1 MLSSIAREGSSAV
14 PPSKQLLILGG
25 TGEARALADALADRP
40 ALEVT
45 TSLAGRTVAP
55 RRPQGKIRVGG
66 FGGAA
71 GLADYIVAA
80 GIDMVVDATHPYAAA
95 ISIHAIDACRIA
107 AKPLLRFGRPPWQ
120 PQKGDRWIII
130 DSLAAAAKVAPEIGQ
145 RAFLTIG
152 VKELAAFAQ
161 ADKIWFLVRL
171 VDQPREV
178 IPLRDFELVLG
189 RGPFELSDERELMRH
204 HRIDLV
210 IAKNSGGEATYAKIA
225 AARELGL
232 PVLLLRRPPLPPAE
246 TAGSMAAAL
255 AWIDERSG

>member
-1 MLSSIAREGSSAV
+1 ML
-14 PPSKQLLILGG
+14 PSKRLLILGG

-40 ALEVT
+40 GLEVT

-55 RRPQGKIRVGG
+55 RRPRGKIRVGG

-71 GLADYIVAA
+71 GLADYIAAA

-95 ISIHAIDACRIA
+95 ISTHAVEACRASERPI
-107 AKPLLRFGRPPWQ
+107 LRFEHPAWR
-120 PQKGDRWIII
+120 PQKGDRWIVV
-130 DSLAAAAKVAPEIGQ
+130 DSLAAAAKVAPEIGH

-152 VKELAAFAQ
+152 VKELAAFAE
-161 ADKIWFLVRL
+161 ADEIWFLVRL
-171 VDQPREV
+171 VEQPREAV
-178 IPLRDFELVLG
+178 PLRNFELVLG
-189 RGPFELSDERELMRH
+189 RGPFELSDDRELMRQ

-210 IAKNSGGEATYAKIA
+210 IAKNSGGESTYGKIA

-246 TAGSMAAAL
+246 TVGSMATAL